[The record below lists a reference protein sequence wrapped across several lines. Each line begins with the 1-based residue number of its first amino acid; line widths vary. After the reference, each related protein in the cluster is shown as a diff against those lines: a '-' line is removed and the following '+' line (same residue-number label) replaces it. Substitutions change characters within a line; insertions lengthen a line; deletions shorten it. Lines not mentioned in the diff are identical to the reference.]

1 MNYSTLTKSEL
12 IELLKQKDEM
22 IAKLENKTE
31 LRKELLGEARE
42 KKEQQQEK
50 RVFALKKNIKELILK
65 EKKKINIRELC
76 KLLNINRQT
85 LYNNKLNDFIAE
97 VYSQNFLSSG
107 ALNYLEIKI
116 LKTKSIYKV
125 SISQSNF
132 VFAKSDD
139 YEFQDKFEVRKFI
152 KDFKEKN
159 EFRIIVSDLI

>member
-1 MNYSTLTKSEL
+1 MNYSTLTKAEL
-12 IELLKQKDEM
+12 IELLKEKDKI

-50 RVFALKKNIKELILK
+50 RVSVLKKNIKELILK
-65 EKKKINIRELC
+65 EQKKITTRELC

-85 LYNNKLNDFIAE
+85 LYNNRLNEFIAE
-97 VYSQNFLSSG
+97 VYSRNFLSSG

-116 LKTKSIYKV
+116 FKTKSVYKV
-125 SISQSNF
+125 SIYQSNL
-132 VFAKSDD
+132 VFAKADE
-139 YEFQDKFEVRKFI
+139 YEFKDKFEVREFI
-152 KDFKEKN
+152 RDFKNKN

>member
-1 MNYSTLTKSEL
+1 MNYNSMTKAEL

-31 LRKELLGEARE
+31 LRKELLEEARE
-42 KKEQQQEK
+42 KKEQKQEK
-50 RVFALKKNIKELILK
+50 RVSVLKKNIKELILK
-65 EKKKINIRELC
+65 EKKKITTRELC

-116 LKTKSIYKV
+116 LKTKSTYKV
-125 SISQSNF
+125 SIYQSNF
-132 VFAKSDD
+132 VFAKADE
-139 YEFQDKFEVRKFI
+139 YEFKDKFEVREFI
-152 KDFKEKN
+152 RDFKNKN

>member
-1 MNYSTLTKSEL
+1 MNYSTLTKAEL
-12 IELLKQKDEM
+12 IELLKEKDKI
-22 IAKLENKTE
+22 IATLENKTE

-50 RVFALKKNIKELILK
+50 RVSVLKKNIKELILK
-65 EKKKINIRELC
+65 EQKKITTRELC

-85 LYNNKLNDFIAE
+85 LYNNRLNDFIAE

-107 ALNYLEIKI
+107 AFNYLEIKI
-116 LKTKSIYKV
+116 FKTKSTYKV

-132 VFAKSDD
+132 VFAQSDD

>member
-1 MNYSTLTKSEL
+1 MNYSTLTKAEL
-12 IELLKQKDEM
+12 IELLKEKDKIIE
-22 IAKLENKTE
+22 KLENKTE
-31 LRKELLGEARE
+31 LRKELLEEARE
-42 KKEQQQEK
+42 KKEQKQEK
-50 RVFALKKNIKELILK
+50 RVSVLKKNIKELILK
-65 EKKKINIRELC
+65 EKKKITTRELC

-97 VYSQNFLSSG
+97 VYSQNFLNSG

-116 LKTKSIYKV
+116 LKTKSTYKV

-132 VFAKSDD
+132 VFAQSEN

-159 EFRIIVSDLI
+159 EFKIIVSDLI